1 MDSTTLD
8 EILRA
13 LAHPDRRSF
22 VEACLHEEQAAGDLA
37 SLSELSLA
45 TVSEHLKVL
54 RKSGLLVLE
63 RRGRFWMYR
72 TDAALLGD
80 AAAEIARMGGRAWGG
95 KQ

>member
-1 MDSTTLD
+1 MDAPTLD
-8 EILRA
+8 EVLRA

-22 VEACLHEEQAAGDLA
+22 VVACLDAEKAAGDLA

-72 TDAALLGD
+72 TDAALLERV
-80 AAAEIARMGGRAWGG
+80 ASEIAQLGRRHGS
-95 KQ
+95 